1 MSEKVYAFVKE
12 NLAEISLPAG
22 LDVHVKVKS
31 NSQVTQLVTV
41 KGLDEELQFTGAGER
56 NSNLGDTK
64 ITTTGNLLHATFE
77 YSNGGGVFTPSKLNA
92 GGPYEIGNYNILVVV
107 AENGDDSDYNDTILE
122 FSWYTKA

>member
-12 NLAEISLPAG
+12 NRAEISLPAG
-22 LDVHVKVKS
+22 LDVHVKAKS
-31 NSQVTQLVTV
+31 NSRVTQLVTV
-41 KGLDEELQFTGAGER
+41 KGLDEELQFTGSGER
-56 NSNLGDTK
+56 NSNLGETK

-77 YSNGGGVFTPSKLNA
+77 YSNGDGVLTPSKLNT

-122 FSWYTKA
+122 LSWHTKA